1 MSTTWHKE
9 MRNKNREEIIKAA
22 QKLLLEKDFSEVKM
36 KDICEIAGVSR
47 VTFYKYFS
55 TLDDIAF
62 EVQMK
67 VIDEMVEY
75 INKQTVE
82 RGTGLE
88 KLESLLQIWLKFTF
102 ENPNHIK
109 YIGFFDHYY
118 NNNFPNEDLAE
129 RYREFVMEGRRGRN
143 ILMDMYLKE
152 GMEDGSIRPDIDP
165 DKVGFTIFETT
176 ISLLQRLVTRGEV
189 LKKEHD
195 LDFSEIMNTVFAMVL
210 QYVKKE
216 K

>member
-1 MSTTWHKE
+1 MSTTWHTE

-22 QKLLLEKDFSEVKM
+22 QELLLEKDFAEVKM
-36 KDICEIAGVSR
+36 KDICALAGVSR

-67 VIDEMVEY
+67 VLDEMGDF
-75 INKQTVE
+75 ISKQTVAS
-82 RGTGLE
+82 GSGLE
-88 KLESLLQIWLKFTF
+88 KLESLLQIWLKFAF
-102 ENPNHIK
+102 EYPNHIK

-118 NNNFPNEDLAE
+118 NDHYPNEELAE
-129 RYREFVMEGRRGRN
+129 RYREYVAERRTGQNVAMEV
-143 ILMDMYLKE
+143 YLKE
-152 GMEDGSIRPDIDP
+152 GIKDGSIRPDLDLDTI
-165 DKVGFTIFETT
+165 GFSIFEST

-195 LDFSEIMNTVFAMVL
+195 IDYKEIMETVFKMIL
-210 QYVKKE
+210 CYVRKE